1 MYLGHI
7 FLNGGRQ
14 TIFLYYPLPKS
25 GPTSPSKHLS
35 TSTRNRMGNLTNQ
48 RGLAMLSQKDRGV
61 KTEITTELYRKKYFW
76 KNSITSSTGS
86 SITWVRFSWYGIT
99 SKPVRLLPL
108 MLFVLCL
115 LASYSSIS
123 PLQKTVE
130 KCTMRVVGR
139 SGLVLAGIMP
149 QTCLALSCAWPA
161 CGWAAWKSTT
171 RRRKEPWSRDLHCDW
186 SNEMSSGTQSLR
198 LSGQVRSVVA
208 GQGV

>member
-1 MYLGHI
+1 MI
-7 FLNGGRQ
+7 FLHCP
-14 TIFLYYPLPKS
+14 FPKS
-25 GPTSPSKHLS
+25 GPTSPSKYLS
-35 TSTRNRMGNLTNQ
+35 TSTRNRLGNLPNQ
-48 RGLAMLSQKDRGV
+48 IGLAMLSQKV
-61 KTEITTELYRKKYFW
+61 KSRDNNWALQKKYIW

-86 SITWVRFSWYGIT
+86 SITWVRFSWYARGIT

-108 MLFVLCL
+108 MLFDLCL
-115 LASYSSIS
+115 LASYTSIC

>member
-1 MYLGHI
+1 
-7 FLNGGRQ
+7 
-14 TIFLYYPLPKS
+14 
-25 GPTSPSKHLS
+25 
-35 TSTRNRMGNLTNQ
+35 
-48 RGLAMLSQKDRGV
+48 MLSQKDRGV
-61 KTEITTELYRKKYFW
+61 KTRDNNWALKKKYFW

-115 LASYSSIS
+115 LASYSSIC

-130 KCTMRVVGR
+130 KSKMVRVVGR

>member
-1 MYLGHI
+1 MI
-7 FLNGGRQ
+7 FLHHCP
-14 TIFLYYPLPKS
+14 FPKS
-25 GPTSPSKHLS
+25 GPTSPSKYLS
-35 TSTRNRMGNLTNQ
+35 TSTRNRLGNLPNQ
-48 RGLAMLSQKDRGV
+48 IGLAMLSQKV
-61 KTEITTELYRKKYFW
+61 KSRDNNWALQKKYIW
-76 KNSITSSTGS
+76 KNGITSSTGS
-86 SITWVRFSWYGIT
+86 SITWVRFSWYARGIT

-108 MLFVLCL
+108 MLFGLCL
-115 LASYSSIS
+115 LASYSSIC
-123 PLQKTVE
+123 PLQKAVE
-130 KCTMRVVGR
+130 KCKMVRVVGR

-161 CGWAAWKSTT
+161 SGWAAWKSTT